1 MNTLVAVPSEN
12 PGGLN
17 AQVGAHFGH
26 CEMFTLI
33 QVKDDQILDVKTIPN
48 VPHEQGGCLAPV
60 NHLSEQGIHAII
72 AGGMGMRPLMG
83 FKQMGIKV
91 YYSDENQTVGD
102 AIDAF
107 LAGRLSQFSEL
118 NTCGGGK
125 IQN

>member
-12 PGGLN
+12 PGGLK

-33 QVKDDQILDVKTIPN
+33 QVKDEQILDVKTIPN

-72 AGGMGMRPLMG
+72 AGAMGMRPLMG

-102 AIDAF
+102 AINAF
-107 LAGRLSQFSEL
+107 LAGSLSQFSEL

-125 IQN
+125 I